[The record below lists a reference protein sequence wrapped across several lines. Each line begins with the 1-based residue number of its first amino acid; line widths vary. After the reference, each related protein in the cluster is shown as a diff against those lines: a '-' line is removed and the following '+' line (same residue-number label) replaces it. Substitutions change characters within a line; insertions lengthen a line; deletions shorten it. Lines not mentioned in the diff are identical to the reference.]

1 MRYHL
6 VTLGCPKNTSD
17 SERLERALR
26 RVGHIAAPSADE
38 ADAIIV
44 NSCGFIDA
52 AKDESESVAA
62 LLAGRKRPDQ
72 ELLVV
77 GCWAQIEPAQVR
89 ARVAGVDA
97 LFGIE
102 AWDEIVEH
110 LGPGGPS
117 DIPQDRPAVGGRTSA
132 YLKISDGCARPCT
145 FCNIPAIKGREF
157 RSAPIDD
164 LVLEAQR
171 LAGEGVKELVL
182 VAQDST
188 AYGDD
193 LGLRN
198 GDGLA
203 TLLERLA
210 VEVPSVPWLRVMYAY
225 PGFVSPRLV
234 ETMASIPQ
242 VCHYLDIPL
251 QHASPELLRRMKRP
265 HNMIMVHDTLDRL
278 RAAMPDIAIRTT
290 FIVGFPGETKAD
302 FETLLDFLREVRFDR
317 AGAFSYSPQAGTPA
331 ATMDDQVPEKMR
343 HRRLKRLMSV
353 QTKISAEINA
363 AMIGREFPLLVESV
377 EGQRTAD
384 GAPLFVGR
392 SYRDAPEV
400 DGLVFCRGV
409 ARPGTMPLVR
419 ITGAMEHDLLAEP
432 AGAEVISLTLR

>member
-6 VTLGCPKNTSD
+6 VTLGCPKNSSD

-26 RVGHIAAPSADE
+26 RAGHVATPVAAE
-38 ADAIIV
+38 ANAIIV

-52 AKDESESVAA
+52 AKDESASVAA
-62 LLAGRKRPDQ
+62 SLASLKRPDQ

-77 GCWAQIEPAQVR
+77 GCWAQIEPQQVR

-102 AWDEIVEH
+102 AWDEIVDH
-110 LGPGGPS
+110 LGPAGPS
-117 DIPQDRPAVGGRTSA
+117 DIPQNQPVVGGRGSA

-145 FCNIPAIKGREF
+145 FCNIPAIKGRAF
-157 RSAPIDD
+157 RSAPIDA

-193 LGLRN
+193 LGY

-203 TLLERLA
+203 LLLERLA
-210 VEVPSVPWLRVMYAY
+210 VEVPGVPWLRVMYAY
-225 PGFVSPRLV
+225 PGFVSARLV
-234 ETMASIPQ
+234 EAMASIPQ
-242 VCHYLDIPL
+242 VCHYLDMPL
-251 QHASPELLRRMKRP
+251 QHASPELLKRMKRP
-265 HNMIMVHDTLDRL
+265 HNTAMVSETIERL

-317 AGAFSYSPQAGTPA
+317 ASAFSYSPQAGTPA
-331 ATMDDQVPEKMR
+331 ASMGNQVPVKMR
-343 HRRLKRLMSV
+343 ERRLRRLMNV
-353 QTKISAEINA
+353 QAKISAEINA
-363 AMIGREFPLLVESV
+363 SMVGRELAVLVESM
-377 EGQRTAD
+377 EGQTTED

-409 ARPGTMPLVR
+409 ARPGSMPRVR
-419 ITGAMEHDLLAEP
+419 ITAAMEHDLLAEP
-432 AGAEVISLTLR
+432 AGAEIISLTVR